1 VSPEVDTLGLIA
13 AAGRLPRDIARAAR
27 RAGLRVAA
35 VALHGIT
42 DPALEE
48 SVDDLQWIHVGALAA
63 LVEAFRALGVRD
75 AVMAGKV
82 SKTVLIDE
90 GLKQRPDALAR
101 EAFGRLT
108 DLRDDSIL
116 GAIADVLDANGVRLR
131 PQAALVP
138 ELLAGEGC
146 LGAVAPSPE
155 GWADIAFGWP
165 IAKTIGGLDIGQ
177 TVVVKNRA
185 VMALEAIEGTDAAI
199 RRGCELSGGGACV
212 VKVAKPKQDPRFDM
226 PTVGLDT
233 LAALEAGNAALLA
246 VEARATIVLDREEL
260 IAAADA
266 RGIALVG
273 VGANGPDTESLP

>member
-116 GAIADVLDANGVRLR
+116 GAIADVLDANGVRLG

-199 RRGCELSGGGACV
+199 RRGCELACV